1 MNITRRIRSLIILVA
16 THEAAGA
23 ATHGAT
29 PQKSRARE
37 GRMTQDATFSVRDTL
52 NVFYRKIIWLK
63 LTVLIL
69 PLGVLLACFIMSP
82 AYESTAKILV
92 TAKKESSSLLQ
103 LPKDAASST
112 VLNLNVDETD
122 LNSEMEIL
130 QSVDLWV
137 RTVKRL
143 GMPTLKKEE
152 TGFISSVV
160 LKVEDSLDT
169 LIGSSKDKKAQ
180 NLKES
185 AEIYEEART
194 LAKKLK
200 VVPAPK
206 SRVIDLSFKYSNPQM
221 AHSILSALLEEY
233 IPYHL
238 EVYAVPGA
246 EGFFS
251 GQGELFKEKLDTAEN
266 QLIQFKRKWGI
277 SSVDKQKT
285 ELITLLKQMADS
297 FVELDANLSQYENML
312 SALKQD
318 RMPTGQLTP
327 TMQRGNENTVISVI
341 ATQLLRAKQKQLIAT
356 QHFSP
361 ESRDFRDAEATVKEI
376 TEKFREA
383 LQTEITLLRAKRTS
397 LEESRKEKELQLQQL
412 EEKGEELRRLQ
423 LTASI
428 AKERYVQYL
437 TKEEEA
443 RMENLKGGKKLVNV
457 IMVETPFIPKDPV
470 FPKTWLMFIGS
481 FFLAFPLGIGF
492 VLLANFFDHT
502 FDTPTDVEIQTGL
515 PVLASIRRL
524 QLPDE
529 PKVSP

>member
-1 MNITRRIRSLIILVA
+1 M
-16 THEAAGA
+16 
-23 ATHGAT
+23 
-29 PQKSRARE
+29 K
-37 GRMTQDATFSVRDTL
+37 QDATFSLRDTL

-69 PLGVLLACFIMSP
+69 PLGVLLACLFISP
-82 AYESTAKILV
+82 VYESTAKILV

-122 LNSEMEIL
+122 LNSEMELL
-130 QSVDLWV
+130 QSIDLWV
-137 RTVKRL
+137 RTVKKL
-143 GMPTLKKEE
+143 GMPALKKQEN
-152 TGFISSVV
+152 GFISSVV
-160 LKVEDSLDT
+160 FRVEDSLGALVGD
-169 LIGSSKDKKAQ
+169 SQDKKAQ
-180 NLKES
+180 SKKES
-185 AEIYEEART
+185 AEIHEEARK

-206 SRVIDLSFKYSNPQM
+206 SRVIDLSFKYSNPEM
-221 AHSILSALLEEY
+221 AYSILSALLEEY
-233 IPYHL
+233 VPYHL

-266 QLIQFKRKWGI
+266 QLTQFKRKWGI
-277 SSVDKQKT
+277 SSIDKQKT

-327 TMQRGNENTVISVI
+327 TMQRGNENTVLSVI

-361 ESRDFRDAEATVKEI
+361 ESRDYRDAEATVKEI

-383 LQTEITLLRAKRTS
+383 LQTEIALLKAKRAS

-412 EEKGEELRRLQ
+412 DEKGEELRRLQ
-423 LTASI
+423 LAAAI

-443 RMENLKGGKKLVNV
+443 RVENLKGGKKLVNV
-457 IMVETPFIPKDPV
+457 SVVETPFVPKDPV
-470 FPKTWLMFIGS
+470 FPKTLLMVVGS
-481 FFLAFPLGIGF
+481 FFLAIPLGIGF

-502 FDTPTDVEIQTGL
+502 FDTPTDVENQTGL

-529 PKVSP
+529 PKVSQ